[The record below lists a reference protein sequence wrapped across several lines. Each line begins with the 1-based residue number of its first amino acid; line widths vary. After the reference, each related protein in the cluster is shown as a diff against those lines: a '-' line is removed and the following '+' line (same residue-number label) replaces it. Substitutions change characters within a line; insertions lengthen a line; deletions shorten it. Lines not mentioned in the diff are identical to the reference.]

1 MRIKVNPGVA
11 WQALALCGRQSATA
25 TQRLRQAAT
34 ATAAAMAKLRYV
46 LWIVLQHFRRSLPSY
61 TDSCRQWSDAP
72 AIAHSTYPPPELYLW
87 LYPFPY
93 PLPLPLC
100 WHIKGKAAVASRLWF
115 VSRTCGIIYWRLRH
129 TQQHSYT
136 HTPTHTHNS
145 IRTRGCL
152 AGGRGRG
159 GWQVFNSCQW
169 LEPLLCFGLL
179 RHFCCCH
186 KQERHGGGEGRD
198 AAWLMPHCGMAR
210 IAF

>member
-72 AIAHSTYPPPELYLW
+72 AIAHSTYPHPPQLYLW
-87 LYPFPY
+87 LYPFPN
-93 PLPLPLC
+93 PLSPSPSPMLT
-100 WHIKGKAAVASRLWF
+100 HKGKSRSGVAPLVCVTHLWHNLLKTAPHTAAH
-115 VSRTCGIIYWRLRH
+115 IYIH
-129 TQQHSYT
+129 Q
-136 HTPTHTHNS
+136 HTHNS

-152 AGGRGRG
+152 VG
-159 GWQVFNSCQW
+159 
-169 LEPLLCFGLL
+169 
-179 RHFCCCH
+179 
-186 KQERHGGGEGRD
+186 GGGEGAD
-198 AAWLMPHCGMAR
+198 KFLIPVNDLSPFCALACLGISVAATSKRGMVEGR
-210 IAF
+210 GGTQHD